1 MRNLTFILILLSFG
15 ELFTQVSNKEFKD
28 ASKNANASYFEGF
41 YKQAYPNYLI
51 MEQAYPEDAIIKFRL
66 GVCEREL
73 FMFEQS
79 IKSFEKS
86 IALGYQ
92 GEDVYYQKGKTMQYA
107 HDFEQAASDYEMY
120 LSLLKE
126 DADYYD
132 YAEEKAKALAHLEE
146 CKVGKALKENAY
158 VIELNHL
165 DSHINSEYPDYA
177 PLISKKEDVL
187 IFTSRK
193 PADEKSR
200 RDMTGHYHE
209 HIYISR
215 REGDSWGDATQIEE
229 FKHFK
234 NIASV
239 ALSPDG
245 THLIL
250 FANNKILGHGLFM
263 SNLQG
268 VGDTAKWSKP
278 VNLGEHINRASYEPS
293 ATISEDNKTII
304 FSSDRAGGYGGL
316 DLYKATQDSTG
327 DWSIIQNL
335 GDVVNTS
342 KDEDSPF
349 LQDDVL
355 FFSSKGHVGMGGY
368 DLFSSVYLFDE
379 WLEPI
384 NFGYPINS
392 ARDDF
397 HFSWS
402 EQGRRAYFSS
412 VRSDTRGESDIY
424 VIVRPADDPD
434 MIYVKGTVT
443 DEISDEPIAG
453 AQVSLVDSLG
463 NVINEYETDSLGNYK
478 LMAKMGETY
487 KLNVVADQVDKTSF
501 DVAIPEQSAYFEVT
515 NNMQVKQFA
524 QVDSVNVSDSVSQN
538 ENDILAEVNFK
549 GLEIYFGFNKTTFEA
564 SNSDQLSSIIDYVN
578 QNDIMLVLTGHTDKV
593 GSHAYND
600 VLSKKRASRVAN
612 YLISNGLSQAKL
624 LVKGFGKRKLKYNSD
639 DKNRR
644 VEFDLNLENL
654 E

>member
-1 MRNLTFILILLSFG
+1 MRNLTFIIILLSFSD
-15 ELFTQVSNKEFKD
+15 LLTQVSNKEFKE

-41 YKQAYPNYLI
+41 YKEAYQNYII
-51 MEQAYPEDAIIKFRL
+51 MEQAYPDDAIIKFRL

-79 IKSFEKS
+79 IESFQQS
-86 IALGYQ
+86 ITLGYE
-92 GEDVYYQKGKTMQYA
+92 GEDIYYQMGKTMQYA
-107 HDFEQAASDYEMY
+107 HDFGKAAVDYQKY
-120 LSLLKE
+120 LDLLKE
-126 DADYYD
+126 DAEYYN
-132 YAEEKAKALAHLEE
+132 YQEEKSKTLDHLEE
-146 CKVGKALKENAY
+146 CKVGVALKENAF
-158 VIELNHL
+158 VIEMAHL
-165 DSHINSEYPDYA
+165 DANINSEYPDYA

-193 PADEKSR
+193 PADEKAK
-200 RDMTGHYHE
+200 RDLTGHYHE
-209 HIYISR
+209 HIYIAR
-215 REGDSWGDATQIEE
+215 RKGEGWSKAEQIEE

-250 FANNKILGHGLFM
+250 FANNKVLGNGLFISM
-263 SNLQG
+263 LEG
-268 VGDTAKWSKP
+268 KGDTARWSNP
-278 VNLGEHINRASYEPS
+278 LNLGEDINKASYEPS

-304 FSSDRAGGYGGL
+304 FSSDRDGGYGGM

-327 DWSIIQNL
+327 DWSIIENL
-335 GDVVNTS
+335 GDVVNTK

-355 FFSSKGHVGMGGY
+355 FFSSKGHVGIGGY

-402 EQGRRAYFSS
+402 EQGHRAYFSS

-424 VIVRPADDPD
+424 VIVRPTEDPD
-434 MIYVKGTVT
+434 MIYVKGTLT
-443 DEISDEPIAG
+443 GELSDEPIAG
-453 AQVSLVDSLG
+453 AQLSLVDSIG
-463 NVINEYETDSLGNYK
+463 NVVNEYSTDSLGNYK
-478 LMAKMGETY
+478 LMAKMGKTY
-487 KLNVVADQVDKTSF
+487 KLNVKSDQIEDTSF
-501 DVAIPEQSAYFEVT
+501 KVDVPAQSTYFEVT
-515 NNMQVKQFA
+515 NNMQVR
-524 QVDSVNVSDSVSQN
+524 QVEPVASADVPDSISQTQNGVLSDVDLKGFEVYFEYN
-538 ENDILAEVNFK
+538 EI
-549 GLEIYFGFNKTTFEA
+549 TFET
-564 SNSDQLSSIIDYVN
+564 SDGDNLIDIINYVN
-578 QNDIMLVLTGHTDKV
+578 QNDVLLVLTGHTDKV

-600 VLSKKRASRVAN
+600 VLSKKRAKQVAN
-612 YLISNGLSQAKL
+612 YLISNGLNKVKL
-624 LVKGFGKRKLKYNSD
+624 QVEGLGKRKLKYNSD

-644 VEFDLNLENL
+644 VEFDLNLEI
-654 E
+654 